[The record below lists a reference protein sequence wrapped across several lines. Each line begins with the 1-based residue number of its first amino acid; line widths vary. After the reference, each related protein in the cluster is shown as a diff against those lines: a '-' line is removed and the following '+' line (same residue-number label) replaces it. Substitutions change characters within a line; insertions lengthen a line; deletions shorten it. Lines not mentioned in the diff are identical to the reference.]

1 MQDHTIVFLSGSR
14 QETRYI
20 DQTYNR
26 NIECIAETHE
36 TSSLAGS
43 ITVENTGQIFRL
55 VSDNTDRLSI
65 EAGKTDDDIFSI
77 ISLYFQK
84 FTIIDNSTDY
94 FVHVVRTIRAIGN
107 NFVERIL

>member
-14 QETRYI
+14 QEARYI

-43 ITVENTGQIFRL
+43 IAVENSCQIFRL
-55 VSDNTDRLSI
+55 VSDNTD
-65 EAGKTDDDIFSI
+65 
-77 ISLYFQK
+77 
-84 FTIIDNSTDY
+84 
-94 FVHVVRTIRAIGN
+94 
-107 NFVERIL
+107 